1 MLQAVAALLVSGCDR
16 AGPDPID
23 SGDNA
28 MAEQRPIS
36 QPADR
41 FMVTAAHPLAVQAG
55 VDVLREGG
63 TAMDAAI
70 AVQMVLGFVEPPESG
85 IGGGGFLLY
94 HDHRSGAH
102 FYDGREVAPAAV
114 EEEHFTLLG
123 RAMPLSLAVVSGRSV
138 GVPGLLSMLEHAHR
152 RHGSLP
158 WSRLFETAIQHAEQG
173 IAMPDRLQQQIRQDR
188 SLRLFGDTRRYF
200 VRQSRD
206 AAPRLRNPDLAQT
219 LRQIADQGADAFY
232 GGDIGARFVARARAR
247 WPLSSR
253 ITTDDLKAYTPL
265 ERTPQCGSYRDWTI
279 CGPPPPSSA
288 GIALIQMLGILEHF
302 PISELAPDST
312 AAMHLIAE
320 ASRLAFADRNRY
332 VGDPAFSE
340 VPTAGL
346 VDPAYLQARAA
357 LIDPS
362 RAMTSVLPGVPAG
375 GDSEHALGVP
385 PEDET
390 FGTTHLSIVD
400 TQGNVAA
407 LTSSNESPFGTRMM
421 VDGYI
426 INNQLTDF
434 TFTAHLPDGSEH
446 PNAPAAGKRPRSSM
460 APVIVLDRDGNVRL
474 VIGSRGGAR
483 IIGYVLKVLIG
494 VLDWDMTLQQ
504 AIDLPNFLHRGVAF
518 ELEQGTPIAR
528 HRDVLRSMG
537 HTVSVT
543 ALTSGLHGIERVE
556 NQWRGGADPRLDG
569 IAAGDQT
576 RMPSAGM

>member
-1 MLQAVAALLVSGCDR
+1 MLLAVAALPVSGCDQT
-16 AGPDPID
+16 GPDPID
-23 SGDNA
+23 SGVDF
-28 MAEQRPIS
+28 MTEQHPNT
-36 QPADR
+36 QLADS

-55 VDVLREGG
+55 VDVLRDGG
-63 TAMDAAI
+63 TAVDAAI

-94 HDHRSGAH
+94 HDQQTGTH

-114 EEEHFTLLG
+114 EAEHFTLFG
-123 RAMPLSLAVVSGRSV
+123 RTMPLPLAVVSGRSV
-138 GVPGLLSMLEHAHR
+138 GVPGLLSMLEQAHR

-158 WSRLFETAIQHAEQG
+158 WSQLFEAAIQHAEQG
-173 IAMPDRLQQQIRQDR
+173 IAMPHRLQQQISQDR

-200 VRQSRD
+200 VRQRRD
-206 AAPRLRNPDLAQT
+206 AEPRLRNPELAIT

-232 GGDIGARFVARARAR
+232 AGDIGARFVARAQAR

-253 ITTDDLKAYTPL
+253 ITADDLRAYRAL
-265 ERTPQCGSYRDWTI
+265 ERTPLCGTYRGWTL

-288 GIALIQMLGILEHF
+288 GIALIQILGILEHF
-302 PISELAPDST
+302 PMRELEPGSA

-332 VGDPAFSE
+332 VGDPSFSE
-340 VPTAGL
+340 VPITGL

-357 LIDPS
+357 LIDSS
-362 RAMTSVLPGVPAG
+362 RAMPAVSAGIPPDSDADRALSVPA
-375 GDSEHALGVP
+375 
-385 PEDET
+385 EDET

-400 TQGNVAA
+400 AQGNVAA
-407 LTSSNESPFGTRMM
+407 MTSSNESPFGTRMM
-421 VDGYI
+421 VNGFI

-434 TFTAHLPDGSEH
+434 TFAAHLPDGSEH

-494 VLDWDMTLQQ
+494 VLDWDMELQQ
-504 AIDLPNFLHRGVAF
+504 AIALPNFLHRGVTF
-518 ELEQGTPIAR
+518 ELEQGTSVAR
-528 HRDVLRSMG
+528 HRDALRSMG
-537 HTVSVT
+537 HDVSVT
-543 ALTSGLHGIERVE
+543 SLTSGLHGIERVGS
-556 NQWRGGADPRLDG
+556 QWRGAADPRLDG
-569 IAAGDQT
+569 IAAGD
-576 RMPSAGM
+576 